1 MLTYYEYNSVKD
13 FALEYT
19 TGTRW
24 EKMKMV
30 KDHFEDK
37 GFGVDKIKEA
47 IREYYD
53 MRKRIKKFNNSMDT
67 KSFGTI
73 TISESRK

>member
-1 MLTYYEYNSVKD
+1 MLTYYEYNSVRC

-30 KDHFEDK
+30 RDHFEDK
-37 GFGVDKIKEA
+37 GFDAGKIKAA
-47 IREYYD
+47 IKEHYD
-53 MRKRIKKFNNSMDT
+53 MRKRIKKFNNSMNT